1 MTTVAS
7 DDHGRLAARPTDL
20 PARGWK
26 DVLLRVKAEAKK
38 DNVTLLGAGVAFFA
52 LLALVPALVAIVS
65 LYGLVADPTEVERQ
79 VEDVLGTAPTE
90 VRALVTQQLSSI
102 TDDAGG
108 ALGLA
113 LVISVLLALWSASS
127 GVQNLIA
134 AVNAAYNEDETRGF
148 VKLKS
153 VSLAFTV
160 GAIVFLVGAFFLIAV
175 LPALLADA
183 GLGTAGRV
191 AAGVLRWVVLLI
203 GMLIALA
210 VLYRYGPDRDEPTW
224 SWVSP
229 GAIVADRP
237 VARRIGA
244 VRLLHRQL
252 RQVQR
257 DLRLARGRRGDDAV
271 AVHQRAR
278 RAVGCRA
285 QRRVG
290 AANRPRHDQ
299 RAAAADGSARGRRR
313 LTRSVRPP
321 RRCARSPA
329 RSGEQAAGPG
339 RQDARG
345 ASAATSAATTWA
357 KAR

>member
-1 MTTVAS
+1 MTTVTS

-38 DNVTLLGAGVAFFA
+38 DNVTLLGAGVAFFG
-52 LLALVPALVAIVS
+52 LLALVPALVALVS

-79 VEDVLGTAPTE
+79 VEDVLGTAPSE

-102 TDDAGG
+102 TEDAGG

-160 GAIVFLVGAFFLIAV
+160 GAIVFLVGAFFVIAV

-191 AAGVLRWVVLLI
+191 AVGVLRWVVLLI
-203 GMLIALA
+203 GMLIALS
-210 VLYRYGPDRDEPTW
+210 VLYRYGPDRDRPTW

-229 GAIVADRP
+229 GAIVATILWL
-237 VARRIGA
+237 AGSALFAFYTANFGKYNETYGSLGA
-244 VRLLHRQL
+244 VVVMMLWLYISALAVLLGAELNAELEKQTVRDTTDGPPQPMG
-252 RQVQR
+252 QR
-257 DLRLARGRRGDDAV
+257 GAV
-271 AVHQRAR
+271 AADT
-278 RAVGCRA
+278 VGPTAEEMREESHA
-285 QRRVG
+285 ER
-290 AANRPRHDQ
+290 
-299 RAAAADGSARGRRR
+299 
-313 LTRSVRPP
+313 
-321 RRCARSPA
+321 
-329 RSGEQAAGPG
+329 
-339 RQDARG
+339 
-345 ASAATSAATTWA
+345 
-357 KAR
+357 